1 MKITLSEL
9 LNIQIFTN
17 NLKEKSVVIIY
28 ELLAHKRQQQQQ
40 QQQHLVTRPL
50 SQYNT
55 KSKTNIRDIKQPGI

>member
-9 LNIQIFTN
+9 LNIQIFRN

-40 QQQHLVTRPL
+40 QQHLVTRPL

-55 KSKTNIRDIKQPGI
+55 KSKKNIRDIKQPGI

>member
-40 QQQHLVTRPL
+40 HLVTSPL

-55 KSKTNIRDIKQPGI
+55 KSKKNIRDIKQPGI